1 MPRKKSTPKSAPSS
15 PTQKVSKTA
24 FVLGQPETMTVKEVV
39 AAGAKQG
46 IKLSTAYVYNIRNT
60 AKKKAGKPGRKLG
73 RPPKAAA
80 TAHPTG
86 AAGDDWQFKKMVL
99 DIGLKKA
106 RALMAQLEDELRAI
120 VGQ

>member
-1 MPRKKSTPKSAPSS
+1 MPRKKSTPKSAPKS
-15 PTQKVSKTA
+15 PAQKASKTA
-24 FVLGQPETMTVKEVV
+24 FVLGQSETMPVKEVV

-80 TAHPTG
+80 TAHPTA
-86 AAGDDWQFKKMVL
+86 AAGDDWTFKKMVL
-99 DIGLKKA
+99 DIGLRKA
-106 RALMAQLEDELRAI
+106 RALKAELENDFRTI
-120 VGQ
+120 VGE